1 MAITQVRAQFNG
13 QWYMLTY
20 NEDARAYQTTIT
32 PDTFSGGQPDGYYD
46 VTVEATNDSGVV
58 VTTDGGNLPGLRLV
72 VRETIPPILTLVSP
86 EAGYVTTNTP
96 AVTWT
101 AQDNAGGSGID
112 PDSAMVKLDGKAVPS
127 EQVSVTAVTGG
138 TYTIAYTPG
147 AALAE
152 GPHTVQVVIS
162 DNDGNTATMEANYI
176 VDTVPPAL
184 SALLSFEEVVADAYT
199 VTITGQTN
207 DATAPPVTM
216 TVMDNGAVAGH
227 PTVGPDGR
235 FSFLLNLEL
244 GENNVT
250 VVAKDGAGLTT
261 TASYY
266 IIRMVTDR
274 TQADVDA
281 LNDRGTYNASD
292 LNRVNTAMKY
302 IDSWLKSAGYVAGYI
317 KQGIAWA
324 KEDIPTVE
332 QMRRYLDNVEALRTA
347 LAGDAK
353 LLELPS
359 SIDLLTYT
367 GANRI
372 EKALVLTDKLR
383 PLLARSAFM
392 SGEIF
397 CGEV

>member
-20 NEDARAYQTTIT
+20 NEDARAYQTAIT

-46 VTVEATNDSGVV
+46 VTVEAINDSGVV

-112 PDSAMVKLDGKAVPS
+112 PDSAMVKLDGKAVPA
-127 EQVSVTAVTGG
+127 EQVSVTVGAGG
-138 TYTIAYTPG
+138 TYTITYTPG

-152 GPHTVQVVIS
+152 GPHTVQAGIS

-184 SALLSFEEVVADAYT
+184 SALLSFEEVVVDAYT
-199 VTITGQTN
+199 VTITGQSN

-216 TVMDNGAVAGH
+216 TVMDNGAAAGA
-227 PTVGPDGR
+227 PEVGPDGR
-235 FSFLLNLEL
+235 FSFLLNLEV
-244 GENNVT
+244 GENHITVT
-250 VVAKDGAGLTT
+250 ATDRAGLTT

-292 LNRVNTAMKY
+292 LNRVNTAMAY
-302 IDSWLKSAGYVAGYI
+302 LDRWLSEAGYI
-317 KQGIAWA
+317 TGYANQDIAWA
-324 KEDIPTVE
+324 MDDIPLQA
-332 QMRRYLDNVEALRTA
+332 QMADYLSNVGAIGGTFP
-347 LAGDAK
+347 LANAPAIPASM
-353 LLELPS
+353 EF
-359 SIDLLTYT
+359 LTHE
-367 GANRI
+367 GANHI
-372 EKALVLTDKLR
+372 ERVLVLTDQIR
-383 PLLARSAFM
+383 ARLKRSPFV

>member
-112 PDSAMVKLDGKAVPS
+112 PDSAMVKLDGKAVPA
-127 EQVSVTAVTGG
+127 EQVSVTVGAGG
-138 TYTIAYTPG
+138 TYTITYTPG

-152 GPHTVQVVIS
+152 GPHTVQAGIS

-184 SALLSFEEVVADAYT
+184 SALLSFEEVVVDAYT
-199 VTITGQTN
+199 VTITGQSN

-216 TVMDNGAVAGH
+216 TVMDNGAAAGA
-227 PTVGPDGR
+227 PEVGPDGR
-235 FSFLLNLEL
+235 FSFLLNLEV
-244 GENNVT
+244 GENHITVT
-250 VVAKDGAGLTT
+250 ATDRAGLTT

-292 LNRVNTAMKY
+292 LNRVNTAMAY
-302 IDSWLKSAGYVAGYI
+302 LNGWLSDAGYVTGYAG
-317 KQGIAWA
+317 QGIAWA
-324 KEDIPTVE
+324 IDDIPLQA
-332 QMRRYLDNVEALRTA
+332 QMADYLSNVGAIGGTFP
-347 LAGDAK
+347 LANAPAIPASM
-353 LLELPS
+353 EF
-359 SIDLLTYT
+359 LTHE
-367 GANRI
+367 GANHI
-372 EKALVLTDKLR
+372 ERVLVLTDQIR
-383 PLLARSAFM
+383 ARLKRSPFV

>member
-13 QWYMLTY
+13 QWYTLTY
-20 NEDARAYQTTIT
+20 NEDARAYQTAIT

-112 PDSAMVKLDGKAVPS
+112 PDSAMVKLDGKAVPA
-127 EQVSVTAVTGG
+127 EQVSVTAGAGG
-138 TYTIAYTPG
+138 TYTITYTPG

-152 GPHTVQVVIS
+152 GPHTVQAGIS

-176 VDTVPPAL
+176 VDTVPPVL
-184 SALLSFEEVVADAYT
+184 SAFLSFEEVVVDAYT
-199 VTITGQTN
+199 VTITGQSN

-216 TVMDNGAVAGH
+216 TVMDNGAAAGA
-227 PTVGPDGR
+227 PEVGPDGR
-235 FSFLLNLEL
+235 FSFLLNLEV
-244 GENNVT
+244 GENHITVT
-250 VVAKDGAGLTT
+250 ATDRAGLTT

-292 LNRVNTAMKY
+292 LNRVNTAMAY
-302 IDSWLKSAGYVAGYI
+302 LDRWLSEAGYI
-317 KQGIAWA
+317 TGYANQDIAWA
-324 KEDIPTVE
+324 MDDIPLQA
-332 QMRRYLDNVEALRTA
+332 QMADYLSNVGAIGGTFP
-347 LAGDAK
+347 LANAPAIPASM
-353 LLELPS
+353 EF
-359 SIDLLTYT
+359 LTHE
-367 GANRI
+367 GANHI
-372 EKALVLTDKLR
+372 ERVLVLTDQIR
-383 PLLARSAFM
+383 ARLKRSPFV

>member
-20 NEDARAYQTTIT
+20 NEDARAYQTAIT

-46 VTVEATNDSGVV
+46 VTVEAINDSGVV
-58 VTTDGGNLPGLRLV
+58 VTTDGDNLPGLRLV

-101 AQDNAGGSGID
+101 AQDNDGGSGID
-112 PDSAMVKLDGKAVPS
+112 PDSAMVKLDGKAVPA
-127 EQVSVTAVTGG
+127 EQVSVTVGAGG
-138 TYTIAYTPG
+138 TYTITYTPG

-152 GPHTVQVVIS
+152 GPHTVQAGIS

-184 SALLSFEEVVADAYT
+184 SALLSFEEVVVDAYT
-199 VTITGQTN
+199 
-207 DATAPPVTM
+207 VTM
-216 TVMDNGAVAGH
+216 TVMDNGAAAGA
-227 PTVGPDGR
+227 PEVGPDGR
-235 FSFLLNLEL
+235 FSFLLNLEV

-281 LNDRGTYNASD
+281 LSDRGTYNASD
-292 LNRVNTAMKY
+292 LNRVNTAMAY
-302 IDSWLKSAGYVAGYI
+302 LDRWLSEAGYI
-317 KQGIAWA
+317 TGYANQDIAWA
-324 KEDIPTVE
+324 MDDIPLQA
-332 QMRRYLDNVEALRTA
+332 QMADYLSNVGAIGGTFP
-347 LAGDAK
+347 LANAPAIPASM
-353 LLELPS
+353 EF
-359 SIDLLTYT
+359 LTHE
-367 GANRI
+367 GANHI
-372 EKALVLTDKLR
+372 ERVLVLTDQIR
-383 PLLARSAFM
+383 ARLKRSPFV